1 MRLSGRRARASAGTR
16 ESGCEFGEHRTK
28 KPLSETN
35 RAGGAGDPAEYHYT
49 NQSGCMDVEG
59 MDDLEEF
66 GLVKAALSALAVE
79 EPTQLEILK
88 IIAGLLHLG
97 QVRRSYPGAS
107 LVRLSS

>member
-1 MRLSGRRARASAGTR
+1 
-16 ESGCEFGEHRTK
+16 
-28 KPLSETN
+28 
-35 RAGGAGDPAEYHYT
+35 
-49 NQSGCMDVEG
+49 MDVEG

-97 QVRRSYPGAS
+97 QVRRSCSPALALTVLFRTCLYVGGVTVRGARPS
-107 LVRLSS
+107 G